1 MDNMEVVK
9 KMKSNRVILWFGF
22 VIWIP
27 WLILALLD
35 EDWGMALLVVI
46 FVAANIFA
54 LYKIQQ
60 QLNGAV
66 TPYRPGKGFWYYR
79 MSAQSKRTYITA
91 GQWLLFLILM
101 ISYMTGYGNGYT
113 VTTGI
118 GGIIALWAIKRRI
131 KLHTEIDDPTLFELE
146 ELGIIE
152 EGEMITVLYKD
163 FEEWADVPEG
173 SKVLALTPDR
183 LIVIRMA
190 SPESGSRHEIRLK
203 EVAGLGLAGEGRDGK
218 AIIINIGLANGMVAR
233 LLLKGQSSQDS
244 PEQFIH
250 ALLMA
255 LDRVYLQPA
264 ASPVMEQPVR
274 VRPETPR
281 FPAGGPR
288 PEIRHLDLHIPGD
301 SPEVQPSQNFEGRER
316 EESAGSGPESAK
328 PATNGESK
336 RIIDF

>member
-9 KMKSNRVILWFGF
+9 KMKGKRVLLWFGF
-22 VIWIP
+22 VVWIP
-27 WLILALLD
+27 ALYFALL
-35 EDWGMALLVVI
+35 EGEWAMALIGLLLLV
-46 FVAANIFA
+46 ANIIA
-54 LYKIQQ
+54 LTKVHQQ
-60 QLNGAV
+60 IHGAM
-66 TPYRPGKGFWYYR
+66 TPYIPGKGFWYYR
-79 MSAQSKRTYITA
+79 MSAQSKRTYNTA

-113 VTTGI
+113 VTTCI

-131 KLHTEIDDPTLFELE
+131 KLHTEIDDATLFELE

-152 EGEMITVLYKD
+152 EGEMITALYKD
-163 FEEWADVPEG
+163 FEDWADVPEG

-203 EVAGLGLAGEGRDGK
+203 EVARLGLASEGRDGK
-218 AIIINIGLANGMVAR
+218 AIIITIGLANGMVAR

-250 ALLMA
+250 ALLLA

-301 SPEVQPSQNFEGRER
+301 SPEVQPSQDFEGRER
-316 EESAGSGPESAK
+316 GESAGSGPESAK